1 MEGEL
6 PRARRETWVRNG
18 QGHAVSE
25 SRHVSMLSASG
36 EHDGHTPRAQD
47 TSVKEHEGNGLQSS
61 RALTICRQNRPPAAP
76 QVQWE
81 TPVPPMP

>member
-6 PRARRETWVRNG
+6 PRARRETWVHNG
-18 QGHAVSE
+18 QDHAVSG
-25 SRHVSMLSASG
+25 SRHVSMLSPSR

-47 TSVKEHEGNGLQSS
+47 TFVKEHEGNGLQGPK
-61 RALTICRQNRPPAAP
+61 ALMICRQNRRPADP

-81 TPVPPMP
+81 TPVP